1 MKDKKVVV
9 KQYEKSRSNSNIP
22 GMYPD
27 TSQALIQ
34 TLKTFRKC
42 LKKRSS
48 YSLVTFVESFEKT
61 HMKGLG
67 LNSTDFCDDEEIA
80 CAVGYLKRL
89 LRVLK
94 NEFASSSSHEKKNPS
109 AVIDFLSNIIYDQKG
124 PINVR
129 RPALMILGELLKR
142 SKDCRDY
149 FLTSTSHMKSLVSS
163 IVTSKEEQLSDRKS
177 VV

>member
-42 LKKRSS
+42 LKKRCT
-48 YSLVTFVESFEKT
+48 YSLITFVESFEKT
-61 HMKGLG
+61 YMKGLG
-67 LNSTDFCDDEEIA
+67 SKSTGFCDDEEMA

-94 NEFASSSSHEKKNPS
+94 NEFASSSSSSHEKKNPS
-109 AVIDFLSNIIYDQKG
+109 VVIDFLSNIIYDQKG
-124 PINVR
+124 QINV
-129 RPALMILGELLKR
+129 
-142 SKDCRDY
+142 
-149 FLTSTSHMKSLVSS
+149 
-163 IVTSKEEQLSDRKS
+163 Q
-177 VV
+177 